1 MIARSPEEIE
11 TIVAGNIADGLMA
24 EAENLTDLGRRIQSA
39 IDRLTEGHDAHAEIS
54 DFERPF
60 FAKIGEADHA

>member
-11 TIVAGNIADGLMA
+11 TIIAGNIAEGLRV
-24 EAENLTDLGRRIQSA
+24 EDEKLTDLGRRIQSA
-39 IDRLTEGHDAHAEIS
+39 IDRLTEGHDAHAEIP

-60 FAKIGEADHA
+60 FVKIMEADHA